1 MIIGLIMDN
10 LQSLCRMKPLLCII
24 QKNNIIGKS
33 VETGYT
39 VKGYVQSTNV
49 EEALWLPNKKGID

>member
-1 MIIGLIMDN
+1 MDN

-49 EEALWLPNKKGID
+49 EEAL